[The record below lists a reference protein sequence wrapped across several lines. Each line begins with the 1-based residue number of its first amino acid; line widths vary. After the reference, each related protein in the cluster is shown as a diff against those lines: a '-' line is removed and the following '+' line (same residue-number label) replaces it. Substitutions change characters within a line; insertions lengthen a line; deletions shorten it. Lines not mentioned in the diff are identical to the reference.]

1 MSAEIYGLHANETH
15 EQFVQRASRIFPPK
29 EASRWSRIERAVFNH
44 LMAQLIYRH
53 GYSAISNEMLQQSR
67 EDMIEIVNRSTDAN
81 AKGHSFA
88 RHHGVCCS
96 AAIDNPYG
104 QRTGTA
110 NSRNA
115 HSQMEQILG
124 RARQAV
130 LAMT

>member
-1 MSAEIYGLHANETH
+1 MFAEIDGVQANETH

-44 LMAQLIYRH
+44 LMAQLIHRH
-53 GYSAISNEMLQQSR
+53 GYSAISDEMLQQSR
-67 EDMIEIVNRSTDAN
+67 EDMIEIVNRSTDAD
-81 AKGHSFA
+81 ATRHSFA

-115 HSQMEQILG
+115 HAQMKQMLE
-124 RARQAV
+124 RARQFSQ
-130 LAMT
+130 